1 MITIA
6 EVIEQCAQIIDQQD
20 VDPSF
25 KHRMSSHIRA
35 LAAQYE
41 GCIVAEGE
49 NDAWLMTDATKAGR
63 VTFVRPSDEHRR
75 LFAQINPLYRAKES
89 K

>member
-1 MITIA
+1 MITVA

-41 GCIVAEGE
+41 GCIVAEG
-49 NDAWLMTDATKAGR
+49 NQSFWLPLNGAS
-63 VTFVRPSDEHRR
+63 V
-75 LFAQINPLYRAKES
+75 PLYLAREPK
-89 K
+89 

>member
-1 MITIA
+1 MITVA

-25 KHRMSSHIRA
+25 KHRMASHIRA

-41 GCIVAEGE
+41 GCIVAELPAAARTMGV
-49 NDAWLMTDATKAGR
+49 A
-63 VTFVRPSDEHRR
+63 
-75 LFAQINPLYRAKES
+75 LYRALETK
-89 K
+89 